1 MPPAKLP
8 PKPAFDSYEL
18 PESKRRRGSF
28 VVRLALQ
35 TAVLRQHPAAL
46 KSASRIL
53 LLLPFV
59 QAAILVGILDAE
71 RWLLFLCAE
80 GLLIAWLASSQL
92 SRPNP
97 ESRLIGYGIGVL
109 NVGALAAVGAFLGVP
124 VLWLTGALALLPFSW
139 LVLVPTRARTVKA
152 GWAAFVLPLLLLAT
166 FAGYG
171 RLALEKSR
179 TEGDPA
185 ARSGQLDAA
194 WDAMRLRGFND
205 TERALLRLRQGQTA
219 FATGDYDRAFWFAND
234 GMQNDEGVLRPIPR
248 SSIGQEL
255 LESLIM
261 LKAQAYYNRRWD
273 KADDA
278 RTPIEPEALPPELLA
293 HEHAK
298 VKWGW

>member
-8 PKPAFDSYEL
+8 PKPTFDSYEL

-46 KSASRIL
+46 KAALRML
-53 LLLPFV
+53 LLLPLF
-59 QAAILVGILDAE
+59 QAAILVGILHAE

-80 GLLIAWLASSQL
+80 GLLIAWLAASQL

-109 NVGALAAVGAFLGVP
+109 NIGALAAVGAFLGVP
-124 VLWLTGALALLPFSW
+124 VLWLTGALALIPFTW
-139 LVLVPTRARTVKA
+139 LVLVPTRAHTVKA
-152 GWAAFVLPLLLLAT
+152 GWAGFFLPLVLLAT

-171 RLALEKSR
+171 RLALEESR
-179 TEGDPA
+179 TEVDPA

-194 WDAMRLRGFND
+194 WDAMLLRGFND
-205 TERALLRLRQGQTA
+205 TERALLRLRQGQAA
-219 FATGDYDRAFWFAND
+219 FAIGEYERAFWFAND
-234 GMQNDEGVLRPIPR
+234 GMQDDEGVLRPIPR

-261 LKAQAYYNRRWD
+261 LKAQAFYNQRWD
-273 KADDA
+273 KSDHA
-278 RTPIEPEALPPELLA
+278 RTPIEAQALPPELLA